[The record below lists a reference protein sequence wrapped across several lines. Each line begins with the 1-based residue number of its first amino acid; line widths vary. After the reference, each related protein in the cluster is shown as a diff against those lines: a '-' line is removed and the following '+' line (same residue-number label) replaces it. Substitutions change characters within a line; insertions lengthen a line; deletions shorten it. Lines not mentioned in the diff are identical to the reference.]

1 MKKSFLA
8 GMAMLIGASGF
19 ASSSQAQS
27 ANIDNR
33 QFNPSAGCAKIL
45 LTQDRIELRMAGMWA
60 FGYIA
65 RANDTTLV
73 VTPKRIKSVIGL
85 LTRAC
90 SKNTE
95 RKFNTL
101 VEVLSLKLKEK
112 ASAKK
117 TPSSGSG
124 SGNVASSIYLDS
136 ARIVLRKFFEPNA
149 DYVAL
154 TAKLRPT
161 DNDIRTVYAEP
172 LASALIKRNNQL
184 FKPGISIKP
193 KANHQTF
200 LVLLS
205 TTRKLKQGHAD
216 LDKFP
221 GGYKS
226 VRKYF
231 IKDVP
236 IARFKF
242 IKRGEKLGL
251 AFDGLI
257 LVNRRWVLIPKP
269 WRALKQ

>member
-1 MKKSFLA
+1 MKKSLLA

-19 ASSSQAQS
+19 ASSGQAQS

-45 LTQDRIELRMAGMWA
+45 LTQDPIELRMAGMWA

-65 RANDTTLV
+65 RANDTKLV
-73 VTPKRIKSVIGL
+73 VTPKRIKSVIGI

-112 ASAKK
+112 AGAKK
-117 TPSSGSG
+117 TPSSS
-124 SGNVASSIYLDS
+124 SGNVASNIYLDS

-161 DNDIRTVYAEP
+161 DNDIRSVYAEP

-193 KANHQTF
+193 KPDQDTF
-200 LVLLS
+200 LILLS

-231 IKDVP
+231 INDVP